1 MREAEIENIGTKH
14 NIKYTKKTARE
25 DEELGKLYVESGMS
39 IAALAR
45 VYGVTRQAML
55 SRLKQIKVW
64 NKTKKPVDA
73 KAVIAQCR
81 KGKTLTEIVEVTGHS
96 KVSIHRVLQDAGLKC
111 RRAKPVKG

>member
-1 MREAEIENIGTKH
+1 MREAEIENIGTKP
-14 NIKYTKKTARE
+14 NIKYTKKTAQE

-64 NKTKKPVDA
+64 NKTKIPVNK
-73 KAVIAQCR
+73 KAIVAQCL
-81 KGKTLTEIVEVTGHS
+81 KGETLTEIVEVTGHS

-111 RRAKPVKG
+111 KRSRPKK